1 MEDLHSRLTLEQQF
15 QVRLV
20 ELSSENLSI
29 EELQTFLVE
38 LTQQLFVKENMI
50 RDLVKEKFFAGM
62 A

>member
-1 MEDLHSRLTLEQQF
+1 MDGLYSQLTLEQQF
-15 QVRLV
+15 QLRLV
-20 ELSSENLSI
+20 ELSSENLSV

-62 A
+62 S